1 MKQVICQPA
10 SFAGEVTI
18 PPSKSFAH
26 RAILCAALADGESM
40 LSPVAWNRDIEA
52 TLGAARALGAEATFD
67 AETQTVRIRGIQTP
81 AQKAQINC
89 LESGSTVRFLIPI
102 AAALGTEAVFTGEG
116 RLPERPIGCYADCLP
131 PHGTAC
137 VSDGGLPFSISGK
150 LQAGEFSLPGNI
162 SSQFITGLLLALPLL
177 SGDSRITLTTP
188 LESVGYVDITISVLR
203 DFGIEV
209 QPDASGWRIPGNQRY
224 QARSYTVEG
233 DWSQAAFFLAMGAM
247 TDQPGG
253 IRIRGLRW
261 DSVQGDRAAADV
273 FKRFGARITR
283 QNDGVLVQPPVAPD
297 HLHGIRIDVSDIPD
311 LVPAMAAC
319 AAVCEGTTSIE
330 NAARVRIKESDR
342 LAAMEDGLRAL
353 GAAVSSTPDSLTI
366 QGSPR
371 LAGGL
376 AQGCNDH
383 RIVMALSTCAA
394 RADAPVTITDAQSI
408 RKTYPNFFEDYNQ
421 LGGDAHVIDLG

>member
-1 MKQVICQPA
+1 MKQVTCRPT
-10 SFAGEVTI
+10 SFVGDVTV

-26 RAILCAALADGESM
+26 RAILCAALADGESA

-52 TLGAARALGAEATFD
+52 TLNAARALGAEAAFD
-67 AETQTVRIRGIQTP
+67 AESQTVRIQGICTP
-81 AQKAQINC
+81 AKKAEINC
-89 LESGSTVRFLIPI
+89 LESGSTVRFLIPV
-102 AAALGTEAVFTGEG
+102 AAALGTQAVFTGEG

-137 VSDGGLPFSISGK
+137 VSDGGLPFSISGQ
-150 LQAGEFSLPGNI
+150 LQPGEFSIPGNI

-188 LESVGYVDITISVLR
+188 LESVGYVDITLSVLR

-209 QPDASGWRIPGNQRY
+209 HPDASGWRIPGNQHY

-247 TDQPGG
+247 TDNPDG
-253 IRIRGLRW
+253 IRIHGLRW

-273 FKRFGARITR
+273 FTRFGARITR
-283 QNDGVLVQPPVAPD
+283 HGDFVLVQPPAD
-297 HLHGIRIDVSDIPD
+297 RLHGIRVDVSDIPD
-311 LVPAMAAC
+311 MVPALAAC
-319 AAVCEGTTSIE
+319 AAACEGTTMIE

-342 LAAMEDGLRAL
+342 LAAMENGLRDL

-366 QGSPR
+366 EGASR
-371 LAGGL
+371 LAGGT

-383 RIVMALSTCAA
+383 RIVMALSACAA

-408 RKTYPNFFEDYNQ
+408 RKTYPNFFEDYNR
-421 LGGDAHVIDLG
+421 LGGDAHVLDLG

>member
-1 MKQVICQPA
+1 MKQVTCRPA
-10 SFAGEVTI
+10 SFAGDVTV

-26 RAILCAALADGESM
+26 RAILCAALADGESV

-52 TLGAARALGAEATFD
+52 TLNAARALGAKAAFD
-67 AETQTVRIRGIQTP
+67 AESQTVRIQGIRTP
-81 AQKAQINC
+81 AKKAEINC
-89 LESGSTVRFLIPI
+89 LESGSTVRFLIPV
-102 AAALGTEAVFTGEG
+102 AAALGTQAVFTGEG

-137 VSDGGLPFSISGK
+137 VSDGGLPFSISGQ
-150 LQAGEFSLPGNI
+150 LQPGEFSIPGNI

-188 LESVGYVDITISVLR
+188 LESVGYVDITLSVLR

-209 QPDASGWRIPGNQRY
+209 HPDASGWLIPGNQRY

-247 TDQPGG
+247 TDNPDG
-253 IRIRGLRW
+253 ICIHGLRW

-273 FKRFGARITR
+273 FARFGARITR
-283 QNDGVLVQPPVAPD
+283 QDDCVLVQPPVD
-297 HLHGIRIDVSDIPD
+297 RLHGIRVDVSDIPD
-311 LVPAMAAC
+311 MVPALAAC
-319 AAVCEGTTSIE
+319 ASACEGTTIIE

-342 LAAMEDGLRAL
+342 LAAMENGLRDL
-353 GAAVSSTPDSLTI
+353 GAMVSSTPDSLTI
-366 QGSPR
+366 EGASR
-371 LAGGL
+371 LAGGT

-383 RIVMALSTCAA
+383 RIVMALSACAA

-408 RKTYPNFFEDYNQ
+408 RKTYPNFFEDYNR
-421 LGGDAHVIDLG
+421 LGGGAHVLDLG